1 VVLIFRRGGA
11 RVGVLIDDVEDAIS
25 LDLRELRDAPGAND
39 ADNVVLGVI
48 RHANALVGIVDAD
61 ALIAAC
67 QTAALLEI
75 T

>member
-1 VVLIFRRGGA
+1 
-11 RVGVLIDDVEDAIS
+11 VEDAIS